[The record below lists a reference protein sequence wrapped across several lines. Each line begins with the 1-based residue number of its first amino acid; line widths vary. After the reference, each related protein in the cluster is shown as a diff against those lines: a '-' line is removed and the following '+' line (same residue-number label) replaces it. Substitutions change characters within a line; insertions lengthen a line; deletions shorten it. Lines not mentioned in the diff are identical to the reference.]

1 MESQMKIFKM
11 LLGSLLLFGGAAFAE
26 AKEPLTAR
34 GCVTATRTCGWI
46 LKMRSGL
53 FYQLQGENLPEA
65 ANSGV
70 EVKVIGSPGGKA
82 LSTCH
87 SRANAGS
94 FRVAKW
100 HFLRGLCD

>member
-1 MESQMKIFKM
+1 MESQMKILNV
-11 LLGSLLLFGGAAFAE
+11 LLGSLILLGGTALAE
-26 AKEPLTAR
+26 AKEPLSAR

-53 FYQLQGENLPEA
+53 FYQLHGENLPEA

-70 EVKVIGSPGGKA
+70 EVKVTGLPGGKP

-94 FRVAKW
+94 FKVASW
-100 HFLRGLCD
+100 HFLRGVCD